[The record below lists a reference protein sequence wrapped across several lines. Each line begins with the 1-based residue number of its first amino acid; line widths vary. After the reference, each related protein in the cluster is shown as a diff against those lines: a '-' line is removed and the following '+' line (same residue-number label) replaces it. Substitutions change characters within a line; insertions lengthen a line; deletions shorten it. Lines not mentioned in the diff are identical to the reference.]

1 MKAKDGK
8 KCLAI
13 LTAGLMVSVNA
24 SAYINHQVQRGET
37 LWGLAHKYKVSA
49 DDIIKLNPSLK
60 NGLKSGHTIRIPEP
74 SDLPGTQENVTNSP
88 ATVNTDEERDPQLS
102 EEENITDDTYE
113 PAFSYEET
121 ATYRPNLAQQESK
134 GTDTYVARHGET
146 FKSVQAK
153 TGVAATDLEVL
164 NPLVDGDRIAEGE
177 VIRLTAEAPY
187 STRQTNL
194 TTVDSIVYRVVPT
207 DSKSV
212 STGKEAVVAVMLPFE
227 LAQDEVSRQ
236 ALLSTDFYKGFLIAT
251 KDHSRHIGYDLR
263 LYAVDT
269 SDDSTPIQNQLEML
283 ADEGVKV
290 IIPPDDERLIGEI
303 ERFSHENGITVLNVL
318 NIKDEGY
325 LTYPNVIQC
334 NINQKLMYDK
344 AIQALGTFYPN
355 HIPVI
360 LDLAGGKEEKAGFT
374 NELKKQYRERGINVQ
389 ELTFSDELK
398 ESDLET
404 LRSDKKYILIPKS
417 GAQEVF
423 DKISG
428 AIEAKI
434 ESDPYPDRIKLFG
447 YPDWVSFR
455 GTSEEELH
463 NVGAVIYSRFD
474 YNPEASETSDLS
486 GQFRRWYG
494 APQIEVFP
502 SQGTLGYDAGM
513 ALLRMLESGWPDDTT
528 VTHTGTYTG
537 QQSSFR
543 FVQQPDGGKINDAL
557 YIIEFMPGTGT
568 YSKVI

>member
-8 KCLAI
+8 ICLAM

-37 LWGLAHKYKVSA
+37 LWGLAHKYNVSA
-49 DDIIKLNPSLK
+49 DDIIKLNPSLR

-74 SDLPGTQENVTNSP
+74 SDLTDTQEDETSSP
-88 ATVNTDEERDPQLS
+88 ATPNTNEERGPQLS
-102 EEENITDDTYE
+102 EEENASDDTYE

-121 ATYRPNLAQQESK
+121 VTFRQSPAQPESNGAK
-134 GTDTYVARHGET
+134 TYVARHGET
-146 FKSVQAK
+146 FRSVQEK
-153 TGVAATDLEVL
+153 TGVATTDLEAL

-194 TTVDSIVYRVVPT
+194 TTVDSIIYKVVPT
-207 DSKSV
+207 DSKSF

-236 ALLSTDFYKGFLIAT
+236 ALLATDFYKGFLLAAN
-251 KDHSRHIGYDLR
+251 DNSRRIGYDLR

-269 SDDSTPIQNQLEML
+269 SDNTTTIQSQLETL

-290 IIPPDDERLIGEI
+290 IIPPDDERLVGEI
-303 ERFSHENGITVLNVL
+303 ERFCHENGITVLNVL

-325 LTYPNVIQC
+325 MTYPNVIQC

-360 LDLAGGKEEKAGFT
+360 LDLAGGKEEKSGFT

-423 DKISG
+423 DKISE
-428 AIEAKI
+428 AIEAKK
-434 ESDPYPDRIKLFG
+434 ESDPYSERIILFG
-447 YPDWVSFR
+447 YPDWVAFR
-455 GTSEEELH
+455 GASEEELH
-463 NVGAVIYSRFD
+463 NLGAVIYSRFD
-474 YNPEASETSDLS
+474 YNPESTETSDLS
-486 GQFRRWYG
+486 EQFKRWYG
-494 APQIEVFP
+494 SPQIEVFP
-502 SQGTLGYDAGM
+502 SQGTLGYDAGK
-513 ALLRMLESGWPDDTT
+513 ALLRMLESGWPDDAT
-528 VTHTGTYTG
+528 VTHTGAYTG
-537 QQSSFR
+537 LQSTFR
-543 FVQQPDGGKINDAL
+543 LVQQPDGGKINDAL

-568 YSKVI
+568 YSKII

>member
-8 KCLAI
+8 ICLVM
-13 LTAGLMVSVNA
+13 LTAGLMISVNA

-74 SDLPGTQENVTNSP
+74 SDLTETQETNIGVP
-88 ATVNTDEERDPQLS
+88 ASVSADEERGPQLS
-102 EEENITDDTYE
+102 EEENLSDDSYKPT
-113 PAFSYEET
+113 FSHEEI
-121 ATYRPNLAQQESK
+121 ATYHSSAAQPESN
-134 GTDTYVARHGET
+134 GANTYVARHGET
-146 FKSVQAK
+146 FRSVQAK
-153 TGVAATDLEVL
+153 TGVEATDLEAL

-187 STRQTNL
+187 SSRQTNL
-194 TTVDSIVYRVVPT
+194 NTVDSIVYKVVPA
-207 DSKSV
+207 DSKSA
-212 STGKEAVVAVMLPFE
+212 STGKGTAVAVMLPFE
-227 LAQDEVSRQ
+227 LSHDEVSRQ
-236 ALLSTDFYKGFLIAT
+236 ALLSTDFYKGFLIAA
-251 KDHSRHIGYDLR
+251 KDNSRQIGYDLR

-269 SDDSTPIQNQLEML
+269 SDNSTSIQSQLETL

-290 IIPPDDERLIGEI
+290 IIPPDDERLISDI
-303 ERFSHENGITVLNVL
+303 ERFCHENGIAVLNVL

-334 NINQKLMYDK
+334 NISQKLMYDK
-344 AIQALGTFYPN
+344 AIQALETLYPN

-360 LDLAGGKEEKAGFT
+360 LDLAGGKEEKSGFT
-374 NELKKQYRERGINVQ
+374 NELKKQYRERGINVR

-404 LRSDKKYILIPKS
+404 LSADKKYILIPKS
-417 GAQEVF
+417 GSQEVF
-423 DKISG
+423 DKISE
-428 AIEAKI
+428 AIGAKI
-434 ESDPYPDRIKLFG
+434 ESDPYPERIKLFG
-447 YPDWVSFR
+447 YPDWVAFR
-455 GTSEEELH
+455 GSSEEALH
-463 NVGAVIYSRFD
+463 NLGAVIYSRFD
-474 YNPEASETSDLS
+474 YNPSTTESGDLAGS
-486 GQFRRWYG
+486 FKRWYG

-502 SQGTLGYDAGM
+502 SQGTLGYDAGK
-513 ALLRMLESGWPDDTT
+513 ALLKMLSSGWPDDTT
-528 VTHTGTYTG
+528 VTDTNRYKG
-537 QQSSFR
+537 QQSTFR

-557 YIIEFMPGTGT
+557 YIIEFTPGTGT